1 MCFFQCH
8 QTSAQRMTREEEF
21 LKKKDLFRRNAFLI
35 IKEMLHLSP
44 RHPSVLV
51 DEVLHS
57 IFFLGEINIPR
68 YSPYDIVSD
77 DDMLNVLKGRYPQPF
92 KFCSSQLPKRS
103 PISCVLD
110 MMVFLIKQKNENE
123 IIRRLRELIR
133 QLKQDEATDLVSSVI
148 CVSQPNKTPNSAR
161 YYGVSMS
168 TSGRNPGRI
177 MIAASCL
184 STWETYVAGAV
195 MTYYPKKEKKPYFDG
210 TIKLPVQ
217 VRCQAFSL
225 SQETEMPP
233 CRSCGNLFGLETS
246 EKKEWPYG
254 NCAEVESVSNL
265 LKNEREVEEQAR
277 PTSDTCTEA
286 NRQEAKRSV
295 LKELTASLRM
305 LGFKWDNNFYTPQ
318 AV

>member
-1 MCFFQCH
+1 M
-8 QTSAQRMTREEEF
+8 TSAQRMTREEEF

-35 IKEMLHLSP
+35 INEMLSLSP
-44 RHPSVLV
+44 THPSVLV

-57 IFFLGEINIPR
+57 IFFLGEINRPR
-68 YSPYDIVSD
+68 YSPKDIVSD

-92 KFCSSQLPKRS
+92 KFYSSQLPQRS

-123 IIRRLRELIR
+123 IIKRLQELIL
-133 QLKQDEATDLVSSVI
+133 QLKKDEATDLVSYVI
-148 CVSQPNKTPNSAR
+148 CVSQRNNNPNSDR

-195 MTYYPKKEKKPYFDG
+195 MTYYPKKEKKAYFDG
-210 TIKLPVQ
+210 TIKLPEQ

-225 SQETEMPP
+225 SQGRPMPP
-233 CRSCGNLFGLETS
+233 CRSCGNLFGLKTS
-246 EKKEWPYG
+246 EKQEWPYG
-254 NCAEVESVSNL
+254 NCAEAESVSNL
-265 LKNEREVEEQAR
+265 LKNEREVKEQAR
-277 PTSDTCTEA
+277 PTSETCTEA
-286 NRQEAKRSV
+286 NRQEAKKSV
-295 LKELTASLRM
+295 LKELTATLRM
-305 LGFKWDNNFYTPQ
+305 LEFKWDNNFYTPQ